1 MKKYQ
6 LPQLPYAYDVLEPF
20 IDTKTM
26 EIHHQKH
33 HQAYVNNLNIVLE
46 KYPQINADDLE
57 VLLKDLSLVPEEAR
71 TAVRNNGG
79 GHYNHSFFW
88 QTLQVN
94 NGAQPTGKLKEWI
107 ERDYQSVENLKDQI
121 ALKAKT
127 VFGSGWAWLILNH
140 HQKLEVVSTA
150 NQDTVLNLGYPL
162 LGIDVWEHAYYLH
175 YQNRRPDYIEAFYN
189 VVNWQQVAKN
199 LEEALL
205 KKQ

>member
-46 KYPQINADDLE
+46 KYPQINADLE

>member
-6 LPQLPYAYDVLEPF
+6 LPQLPYAYDALEPF
-20 IDTKTM
+20 IDATTM
-26 EIHHQKH
+26 KIHHQKH
-33 HQAYVNNLNIVLE
+33 HQTYVNKLNTVLE
-46 KYPQINADDLE
+46 KYPQINGDLE

-88 QTLQVN
+88 QNLQVN
-94 NGAQPTGKLKEWI
+94 NGAQPAGKLKELI
-107 ERDYQSVENLKDQI
+107 ERDYQSVEILKDQI

-127 VFGSGWAWLILNH
+127 VFGSGWTWLILNH
-140 HQKLEVVSTA
+140 HKKLEVVSTS

-189 VVNWQQVAKN
+189 IINWQQVAKN
-199 LEEALL
+199 LEEAML

>member
-46 KYPQINADDLE
+46 KYPQINADLE

-107 ERDYQSVENLKDQI
+107 ERDYHSVENLKDQI

>member
-6 LPQLPYAYDVLEPF
+6 LPQLPYAYDALEPF
-20 IDTKTM
+20 IDAKTM

-33 HQAYVNNLNIVLE
+33 HQTYVNNLNTVLE
-46 KYPQINADDLE
+46 KYPQINADLE

-94 NGAQPTGKLKEWI
+94 NGTQPAGKLKELI

-127 VFGSGWAWLILNH
+127 VFGSGWTWLILNR

-150 NQDTVLNLGYPL
+150 NQDTVLNVGYPL

>member
-6 LPQLPYAYDVLEPF
+6 LPQLPYAYDALEPF
-20 IDTKTM
+20 IDAKTM

-33 HQAYVNNLNIVLE
+33 HQAYVNNLNAVLE
-46 KYPQINADDLE
+46 KHPQINADLE

-88 QTLQVN
+88 QTLRVN
-94 NGAQPTGKLKEWI
+94 NGTQPTGKLKDWM
-107 ERDYQSVENLKDQI
+107 ERDYQSVENLKDQM

-150 NQDTVLNLGYPL
+150 NQDTVLNLGAPL
-162 LGIDVWEHAYYLH
+162 LGIDVWEHAYYLN

-189 VVNWQQVAKN
+189 VVNWEQVGKN

>member
-6 LPQLPYAYDVLEPF
+6 LPQLPYAYDALEPF
-20 IDTKTM
+20 IDAKTM

-33 HQAYVNNLNIVLE
+33 HQAYVNNLNAVLE
-46 KYPQINADDLE
+46 KHPQINADLE

-88 QTLQVN
+88 QTLRVN
-94 NGAQPTGKLKEWI
+94 NGTQPTGKLKDWM
-107 ERDYQSVENLKDQI
+107 ERDYQSVENLKDQM

-150 NQDTVLNLGYPL
+150 NQDTVLNLGTPL
-162 LGIDVWEHAYYLH
+162 LGIDVWEHAYYLN
-175 YQNRRPDYIEAFYN
+175 YQNRRPDYIESFYN
-189 VVNWQQVAKN
+189 VVNWEQVAQN

>member
-6 LPQLPYAYDVLEPF
+6 LPQLPYDYDVLEPF

-46 KYPQINADDLE
+46 KYPQINADLE

-88 QTLQVN
+88 QILQVN
-94 NGAQPTGKLKEWI
+94 NGAQPIGKLKEWI

>member
-6 LPQLPYAYDVLEPF
+6 LPQLPYAYDALEPF
-20 IDTKTM
+20 IDAKTM

-33 HQAYVNNLNIVLE
+33 HQTYVNNLNAVLE
-46 KYPQINADDLE
+46 KHPQINADLE

-88 QTLQVN
+88 QTLRVN
-94 NGAQPTGKLKEWI
+94 NGTQPTGKLKDWM
-107 ERDYQSVENLKDQI
+107 ERDYQSVENLKDQM

-150 NQDTVLNLGYPL
+150 NQDTVLNLGTPL
-162 LGIDVWEHAYYLH
+162 LGIDVWEHAYYLN
-175 YQNRRPDYIEAFYN
+175 YQNRRPDYIESFYN
-189 VVNWQQVAKN
+189 VVNWEQVAQN